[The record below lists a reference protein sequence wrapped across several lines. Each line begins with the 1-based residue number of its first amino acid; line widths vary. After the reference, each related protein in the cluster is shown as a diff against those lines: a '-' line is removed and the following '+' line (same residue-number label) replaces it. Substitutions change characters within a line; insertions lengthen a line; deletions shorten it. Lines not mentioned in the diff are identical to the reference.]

1 LLYKQPFANTL
12 FHLRQRISER
22 LPIGNSLLPLD
33 ILVVVMMECGDKET
47 LTVKRL
53 FATLPYSSTGVR
65 YHFERLLNDGWLE
78 FDDGIN
84 DKRIKIVKPSPKLID
99 TFERLSGEVHRITL
113 NACDDCPRFNQGS

>member
-1 LLYKQPFANTL
+1 MESSD
-12 FHLRQRISER
+12 SEA
-22 LPIGNSLLPLD
+22 
-33 ILVVVMMECGDKET
+33 

-78 FDDGIN
+78 LDDGIN

-99 TFERLSGEVHRITL
+99 TFQRLSGGLQPITL
-113 NACDDCPRFNQGS
+113 KNCDDCPLLTPTA

>member
-1 LLYKQPFANTL
+1 MLYKQPFASTL
-12 FHLRQRISER
+12 FHLRQRISEK
-22 LPIGNSLLPLD
+22 LPIGNSLLSLD
-33 ILVVVMMECGDKET
+33 ILIVVMMESSDSEA

-78 FDDGIN
+78 LDDGIN

-99 TFERLSGEVHRITL
+99 TFQRLSGELQPITL
-113 NACDDCPRFNQGS
+113 KNCDDCPLLTPIT